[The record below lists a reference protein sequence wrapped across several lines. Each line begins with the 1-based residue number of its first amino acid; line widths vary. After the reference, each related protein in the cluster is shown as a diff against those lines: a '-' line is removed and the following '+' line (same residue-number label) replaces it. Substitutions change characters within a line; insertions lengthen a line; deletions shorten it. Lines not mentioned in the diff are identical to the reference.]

1 MVKLCQTDACPV
13 TFIQAGVVESS
24 HLLLGTG
31 GGSNNESTDPL
42 FSLPF
47 RDGLAIGTGFFL
59 LKVVESLSFPMILPY
74 IAILVQIGLVPSFL
88 KMGLGYRIQ
97 CINLLTHWIITLLW
111 KCDFDLFLTPRNF
124 GFQSIEHTNKS
135 TLGYLAFKLGGLLS

>member
-47 RDGLAIGTGFFL
+47 RDGLAIGIGTGFVL
-59 LKVVESLSFPMILPY
+59 LKVVESLSFPMILSY

-97 CINLLTHWIITLLW
+97 CINLLTHLDHHFIVIS
-111 KCDFDLFLTPRNF
+111 CDFFHLFPTPRNK
-124 GFQSIEHTNKS
+124 SSLETNRVIHWR
-135 TLGYLAFKLGGLLS
+135 LSLVV